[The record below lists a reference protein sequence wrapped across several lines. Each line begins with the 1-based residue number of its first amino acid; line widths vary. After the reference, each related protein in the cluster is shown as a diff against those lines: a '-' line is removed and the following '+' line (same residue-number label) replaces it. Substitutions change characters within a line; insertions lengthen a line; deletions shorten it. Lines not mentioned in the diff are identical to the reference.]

1 MWILMYADDI
11 SLACDTAEKLRV
23 GVTTMDATLLRWGL
37 TISTKKTKVLVVGMN
52 AAAQAAESVI
62 TLRGDQLEVVSQFKY
77 LGSVFH
83 SDCTLNAEI
92 THRVI
97 AANSAFQQLRR
108 VNIWSS
114 RALTLF
120 VKMQFFQCVV
130 MSVLLYSGETW
141 AVVKQHISPL
151 AVFQM
156 NCLRRICGISLRDH
170 VPNVDI
176 LNRCNTLSVESQLQG
191 KRLRWLGHVFRMPN
205 DRLPKKLLFGQV
217 KGLRPPGR
225 PRSSFNDV
233 ALQDCQARGVS
244 RPYRDAQDRLLWKD
258 KTCPART

>member
-1 MWILMYADDI
+1 
-11 SLACDTAEKLRV
+11 
-23 GVTTMDATLLRWGL
+23 
-37 TISTKKTKVLVVGMN
+37 
-52 AAAQAAESVI
+52 
-62 TLRGDQLEVVSQFKY
+62 
-77 LGSVFH
+77 
-83 SDCTLNAEI
+83 
-92 THRVI
+92 
-97 AANSAFQQLRR
+97 
-108 VNIWSS
+108 
-114 RALTLF
+114 
-120 VKMQFFQCVV
+120 

-156 NCLRRICGISLRDH
+156 NCLRRICDISLRDH

-176 LNRCNTLSVESQLQG
+176 LNSCNTLSVESQLQG

-233 ALQDCQARGVS
+233 ALHDCQTRQIG
-244 RPYRDAQDRLLWKD
+244 RP
-258 KTCPART
+258 

>member
-1 MWILMYADDI
+1 MALVSCSSAAHCLHVAIVVVVCETHSIHLLSARFKNSADN
-11 SLACDTAEKLRV
+11 ACKCY
-23 GVTTMDATLLRWGL
+23 
-37 TISTKKTKVLVVGMN
+37 LVAV
-52 AAAQAAESVI
+52 
-62 TLRGDQLEVVSQFKY
+62 
-77 LGSVFH
+77 
-83 SDCTLNAEI
+83 
-92 THRVI
+92 
-97 AANSAFQQLRR
+97 ANSAFQQLRR
-108 VNIWSS
+108 ANIWSS
-114 RALTLF
+114 RALTLS
-120 VKMQFFQCVV
+120 VKMQFYQCIV

-156 NCLRRICGISLRDH
+156 NCLRRICGISLRNQ
-170 VPNVDI
+170 VLNVVI

-205 DRLPKKLLFGQV
+205 NRLPKKLLFGEV

-233 ALQDCQARGVS
+233 ALRDCQNCRVS
-244 RPYRDAQDRLLWKD
+244 RPYRDAQDRLLWRD

>member
-1 MWILMYADDI
+1 MH
-11 SLACDTAEKLRV
+11 KP
-23 GVTTMDATLLRWGL
+23 
-37 TISTKKTKVLVVGMN
+37 
-52 AAAQAAESVI
+52 
-62 TLRGDQLEVVSQFKY
+62 
-77 LGSVFH
+77 SVFT
-83 SDCTLNAEI
+83 SDCTLDAEI
-92 THRVI
+92 THRVT

-120 VKMQFFQCVV
+120 VKMQFFQWIV

-170 VPNVDI
+170 VPDVDK

-191 KRLRWLGHVFRMPN
+191 KRLRWLGHVFRMAN

-217 KGLRPPGR
+217 KGFAHLVAPGPVSMMLLCMIVKLVEMVDR
-225 PRSSFNDV
+225 IEMRKTDCFGKTRLVPHIPSS
-233 ALQDCQARGVS
+233 S
-244 RPYRDAQDRLLWKD
+244 
-258 KTCPART
+258 

>member
-1 MWILMYADDI
+1 MFSGI
-11 SLACDTAEKLRV
+11 SQGLFRRHTNCLSNATSVKFFEAERSAMCCL
-23 GVTTMDATLLRWGL
+23 DNYL
-37 TISTKKTKVLVVGMN
+37 T
-52 AAAQAAESVI
+52 
-62 TLRGDQLEVVSQFKY
+62 
-77 LGSVFH
+77 
-83 SDCTLNAEI
+83 
-92 THRVI
+92 
-97 AANSAFQQLRR
+97 
-108 VNIWSS
+108 S
-114 RALTLF
+114 RH
-120 VKMQFFQCVV
+120 
-130 MSVLLYSGETW
+130 SGETW

-170 VPNVDI
+170 VPNVVI

-205 DRLPKKLLFGQV
+205 DRLPKKLLFGEV

-233 ALQDCQARGVS
+233 ALRDCQNCRIS
-244 RPYRDAQDRLLWKD
+244 RPYRDAQDRLLWRD